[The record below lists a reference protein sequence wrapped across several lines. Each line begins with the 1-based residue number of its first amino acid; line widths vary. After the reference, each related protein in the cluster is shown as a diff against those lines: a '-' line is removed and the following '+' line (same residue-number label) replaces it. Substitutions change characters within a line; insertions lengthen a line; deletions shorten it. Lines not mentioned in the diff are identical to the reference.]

1 MPILGDKTSISDSCN
16 AKLQHMLIRL
26 KFKNYS
32 RPFLCSPRAKSMFQ
46 VQFSNLYPL
55 QTMEFD
61 DQDLQL
67 LNNICE
73 NGNYLEDADDD
84 IRNQGKSLKSSV

>member
-1 MPILGDKTSISDSCN
+1 
-16 AKLQHMLIRL
+16 
-26 KFKNYS
+26 
-32 RPFLCSPRAKSMFQ
+32 
-46 VQFSNLYPL
+46 
-55 QTMEFD
+55 MEFD

-84 IRNQGKSLKSSV
+84 IRNQGKSLKPSVWYLLQSFLQSWTLVLQLWQVSDIIRDVEDITQVEPEILGKLFTGK

>member
-1 MPILGDKTSISDSCN
+1 
-16 AKLQHMLIRL
+16 
-26 KFKNYS
+26 
-32 RPFLCSPRAKSMFQ
+32 MFQ